1 MKQPYPLIL
10 RLVLALVVGVAAVA
24 GCAAQNVA
32 GPSGAQAAAP
42 QAAAPE
48 AAAPQSADYLIGPGD
63 TLQVFVW
70 GQPELSVTV
79 PVRPDG
85 RVTTPLV
92 QDIEAVGKTPSQL
105 SRDIEKVLSE
115 FVRTPQVNVIVQGF
129 VGTFGSQIR
138 VLGQVAKPGA
148 VPYRDKMTLLDA
160 IIEVGGLTKFA
171 AGNRARLVRTVD
183 GRSEETRVRLDDL
196 VNRGRVD
203 KNVALRPGDVI
214 IVPEAVF

>member
-1 MKQPYPLIL
+1 MKKTHHIIGFAALVLLAVLGGCARDTKVVKQPAPPP
-10 RLVLALVVGVAAVA
+10 AVK
-24 GCAAQNVA
+24 
-32 GPSGAQAAAP
+32 PS
-42 QAAAPE
+42 E
-48 AAAPQSADYLIGPGD
+48 YRIGPGD

-70 GQPELSVTV
+70 NQPELSVTV

-85 RVTTPLV
+85 RVSTPLIE
-92 QDIEAVGKTPSQL
+92 DIEAVGKTPTQL
-105 SRDIEKVLSE
+105 AREMEKVLSE
-115 FVRTPQVNVIVQGF
+115 FVRTPEVNVIVQGF
-129 VGTFGSQIR
+129 VGTFSSQIR

-148 VPYRDKMTLLDA
+148 IPYRDKMTLLDA
-160 IIEVGGLTKFA
+160 VIEVGGLTKFA

-183 GRSEETRVRLDDL
+183 GESKETKVRLDDL

>member
-1 MKQPYPLIL
+1 MKQPHSLIL
-10 RLVLALVVGVAAVA
+10 RLALALLVGVAAVS
-24 GCAAQNVA
+24 GCAAQDVA
-32 GPSGAQAAAP
+32 GPSGAPAAP
-42 QAAAPE
+42 PQSAPQ
-48 AAAPQSADYLIGPGD
+48 QSADYLIGPGD

-70 GQPELSVTV
+70 GQPDLSVTV

-92 QDIEAVGKTPSQL
+92 QDIEAVGKTPTQL

-115 FVRTPQVNVIVQGF
+115 FVRTPQVNVIVQQF

-148 VPYRDKMTLLDA
+148 IPYRDKMTLLDA
-160 IIEVGGLTKFA
+160 VIEVGGLTKFA
-171 AGNRARLVRTVD
+171 AGNRARLVRSVD
-183 GRSEETRVRLDDL
+183 GKSQEQRVRLDDL
-196 VNRGRVD
+196 VNKGRVD
-203 KNVALRPGDVI
+203 KNVALRPGDVV

>member
-1 MKQPYPLIL
+1 MKQPYSLIL
-10 RLVLALVVGVAAVA
+10 RLALALVVVVAAVA
-24 GCAAQNVA
+24 GCAAQDVS
-32 GPSGAQAAAP
+32 GPSGAQ
-42 QAAAPE
+42 E
-48 AAAPQSADYLIGPGD
+48 AAPQSADYLIGPGD

-70 GQPELSVTV
+70 GQPDLSVTV

-138 VLGQVAKPGA
+138 VLGQVARPGA
-148 VPYRDKMTLLDA
+148 LPYRDKMTLLDA

-171 AGNRARLVRTVD
+171 SGNRARLVRSVD
-183 GRSEETRVRLDDL
+183 GRSQEQRVRLDDL
-196 VNRGRVD
+196 VNKGRVD
-203 KNVALRPGDVI
+203 KNVALQPGDVI
-214 IVPEAVF
+214 IVPEALF

>member
-1 MKQPYPLIL
+1 MKHPYSLIP
-10 RLVLALVVGVAAVA
+10 RLALALLVGVAAVT
-24 GCAAQNVA
+24 GCAAQDVNGASGAPAA
-32 GPSGAQAAAP
+32 GPPPAP
-42 QAAAPE
+42 QP
-48 AAAPQSADYLIGPGD
+48 SADYLIGPGD

-70 GQPELSVTV
+70 GQPDLSVTV

-129 VGTFGSQIR
+129 VGTFGAQIR

-148 VPYRDKMTLLDA
+148 IPYRDKMTLLDA

-183 GRSEETRVRLDDL
+183 GKSEESRVRLDDL
-196 VNRGRVD
+196 VNKGRVD

>member
-1 MKQPYPLIL
+1 MKQPYSMIL
-10 RLVLALVVGVAAVA
+10 RLALALMVGAAAVT
-24 GCAAQNVA
+24 GCAAQGVA
-32 GPSGAQAAAP
+32 GPSGGQVEAP
-42 QAAAPE
+42 QAAP
-48 AAAPQSADYLIGPGD
+48 PQAGSQPSADYLIGPGD

-70 GQPELSVTV
+70 GQPDLSVTV

-105 SRDIEKVLSE
+105 ARDIEKVLSE

-148 VPYRDKMTLLDA
+148 IPYRDKMTLLDA
-160 IIEVGGLTKFA
+160 VIEVGGLTKFA
-171 AGNRARLVRTVD
+171 SGNRARLVRSVD
-183 GRSEETRVRLDDL
+183 GKSQEQRVRLDDL
-196 VNRGRVD
+196 VNKGRVD

>member
-1 MKQPYPLIL
+1 
-10 RLVLALVVGVAAVA
+10 
-24 GCAAQNVA
+24 
-32 GPSGAQAAAP
+32 
-42 QAAAPE
+42 
-48 AAAPQSADYLIGPGD
+48 
-63 TLQVFVW
+63 
-70 GQPELSVTV
+70 
-79 PVRPDG
+79 
-85 RVTTPLV
+85 
-92 QDIEAVGKTPSQL
+92 
-105 SRDIEKVLSE
+105 
-115 FVRTPQVNVIVQGF
+115 
-129 VGTFGSQIR
+129 